1 MNHQDQQADKRSASG
16 IGRDLRSVRDNGNAS
31 LQELREFV
39 GNLKGRGAREVI
51 GIVSGNSLVKGIE
64 MAALGFVIL
73 LLLFT
78 AIPFYLAGDE
88 SVAKKSP
95 AASAK
100 TTPAPEKNKQKETG
114 KQDQA
119 DAAKTGNEAVDKM
132 GIGETKT
139 FDADENPLEKKLD
152 NLLDGVK

>member
-1 MNHQDQQADKRSASG
+1 MNHQDQQADERSASG

-100 TTPAPEKNKQKETG
+100 TTSAPEKNKQPETG

-119 DAAKTGNEAVDKM
+119 GATKTGNEVIDKT
-132 GIGETKT
+132 GIGETKQ
-139 FDADENPLEKKLD
+139 FDENENPLDKKLD
-152 NLLDGVK
+152 GLLDGLK

>member
-1 MNHQDQQADKRSASG
+1 MNHQDQQGGERSASG
-16 IGRDLRSVRDNGNAS
+16 IGRDLRSVRDNGKAS

-51 GIVSGNSLVKGIE
+51 GIVSGNSLVKGVE

-78 AIPFYLAGDE
+78 AIPFYMAGDE
-88 SVAKKSP
+88 SMAKKSS

-100 TTPAPEKNKQKETG
+100 TTPTLEKNKQSETG
-114 KQDQA
+114 KQGQA
-119 DAAKTGNEAVDKM
+119 EATDGSTEAVDKM
-132 GIGETKT
+132 GFQEIKT
-139 FDADENPLEKKLD
+139 FDVDKNPLEEKMNK
-152 NLLDGVK
+152 LLDGVK

>member
-1 MNHQDQQADKRSASG
+1 MNHQDQQADESSASG

-64 MAALGFVIL
+64 MAAIGFVIL

-100 TTPAPEKNKQKETG
+100 TTQGSAKTKPPETG
-114 KQDQA
+114 KQGQA
-119 DAAKTGNEAVDKM
+119 EAANPGNEAVDKM

>member
-1 MNHQDQQADKRSASG
+1 MNHQDQQAGGRPASG
-16 IGRDLRSVRDNGNAS
+16 IGRDLRSVRDNGKAS

-51 GIVSGNSLVKGIE
+51 GIVSGNSLVKGVE
-64 MAALGFVIL
+64 MAALGFVIV

-78 AIPFYLAGDE
+78 AIPFYMAGDE
-88 SVAKKSP
+88 TVAKKSP
-95 AASAK
+95 AASTK
-100 TTPAPEKNKQKETG
+100 TTPAPAKTKQQETD

-119 DAAKTGNEAVDKM
+119 GAAETGNAVIDKT
-132 GIGETKT
+132 GIGETKQ
-139 FDADENPLEKKLD
+139 FDENENPLDKKFD

>member
-1 MNHQDQQADKRSASG
+1 MNDRDQQADQRPASG
-16 IGRDLRSVRDNGNAS
+16 IGRDLRSARDNGKAS

-39 GNLKGRGAREVI
+39 GTLKGRRPQEVM
-51 GIVSGNSLVKGIE
+51 GIVAGNSLVKGIE
-64 MAALGFVIL
+64 MSAIGFVVVL
-73 LLLFT
+73 LVFT

-88 SVAKKSP
+88 PAAKKSP
-95 AASAK
+95 ASAASSK
-100 TTPAPEKNKQKETG
+100 TSQQPATG
-114 KQDQA
+114 KEAQTGTANSRD
-119 DAAKTGNEAVDKM
+119 DVMDKT